1 MLQLEF
7 GMCIGATTQPKTAS
21 EQVRSQRHGNQKRP
35 RYAFATVLWGSS
47 DKAWGLVMDALVLG
61 HALHRYTTNTT
72 EAIDRVL
79 LVTGHLAANPPSQ
92 LWSQYWIVRVIEEVK

>member
-1 MLQLEF
+1 
-7 GMCIGATTQPKTAS
+7 MCIGATTQPKTAS

-35 RYAFATVLWGSS
+35 RYAFASVLWGSS
-47 DKAWGLVMDALVLG
+47 DKAFGLVMVDALVLG
-61 HALHRYTTNTT
+61 HALYRYTTNAT

-92 LWSQYWIVRVIEEVK
+92 LLSQYWIVRVIEEVK